1 MNIMTQTAV
10 VRSRNNAALNLPGQ
24 MKKRQLFLKWCLT
37 NMLTLAI
44 IFLAAAFGASQT
56 QNFSLVGKTMVLA
69 IVLIYLITTIY
80 AGLIS
85 WRTDKIL
92 EELKEADEALAAGLH
107 KQLGE
112 LNHKADHISFAANE
126 CPYIG
131 LLGAITGI
139 YFFMTGSGGL
149 GGALDPSH
157 LKEIMSN
164 SLVGLGIA
172 FIPTITGVFFRSV
185 LSWQHH
191 LIAHEVTHVLK
202 GY

>member
-1 MNIMTQTAV
+1 
-10 VRSRNNAALNLPGQ
+10 
-24 MKKRQLFLKWCLT
+24 
-37 NMLTLAI
+37 MLTVAI
-44 IFLAAAFGASQT
+44 IFLAMAFGATQT
-56 QNFSLVGKTMVLA
+56 QNLSLVGKVMVLA
-69 IVLIYLITTIY
+69 IVMIYFITTVY
-80 AGLIS
+80 GGLIS
-85 WRTDKIL
+85 WRTDKVL
-92 EELKEADEALAAGLH
+92 DELQWVDNGQTSGLH
-107 KQLGE
+107 KQLAE

-139 YFFMTGSGGL
+139 YFFMTGSEGL

-157 LKEIMSN
+157 FKEIMSN

-191 LIAHEVTHVLK
+191 LIEHEVTYVLK